1 LIYLKKDLQNLL
13 TFDCDVIQ
21 GGVLEHTYNIYM
33 KRDLPQRPTK
43 EMDISEKDLQTLL
56 TFDYNVCQGG
66 VLKHTFHVYM
76 KRDLPKRPA
85 KEIDTSGKGP
95 TNET

>member
-1 LIYLKKDLQNLL
+1 M

-43 EMDISEKDLQTLL
+43 EMDISEKDLQNLL
-56 TFDYNVCQGG
+56 TFDYNVSVRVVCSST
-66 VLKHTFHVYM
+66 LFMY
-76 KRDLPKRPA
+76 
-85 KEIDTSGKGP
+85 I
-95 TNET
+95 